1 MRQQRD
7 LIQNISE
14 KNMYVNSKVGETG
27 LVVNQMTRKEYVL
40 KCYLFI
46 AVIILFLADVAAFL
60 FFTLDLRF

>member
-1 MRQQRD
+1 
-7 LIQNISE
+7 
-14 KNMYVNSKVGETG
+14 MYVNSKVGETG
-27 LVVNQMTRKEYVL
+27 LVVNQMTRKEFVL